1 MMMIILRA
9 AEVEEGGEKDVCI
22 KKRKKEEEEGEG
34 KNRCRRPDG
43 HQVHSKTT
51 HLSFFFYL
59 LRRR

>member
-22 KKRKKEEEEGEG
+22 KKRKKEEEGEGERKKIDAEDQMG
-34 KNRCRRPDG
+34 IKYTRKQP
-43 HQVHSKTT
+43 T
-51 HLSFFFYL
+51 FFFYL